1 MFLRGVGELEFLEE
15 KIKVGRFVGICGFFI
30 FIFFCQPEGLFLEK

>member
-30 FIFFCQPEGLFLEK
+30 FIFFYQSEGLFPEK